1 MGEVTDVLVL
11 DILACIDLENSFY
24 KFCDGVRF
32 LEERKRGRVCNM
44 LMRCSRS
51 FSGYGSHLNGDIL
64 IGKCRSNFFLEA
76 GMNDPQS
83 LKNSFGNLGRVLPVF
98 NEKKIQEH
106 IRGHVVSECKENEYE
121 GIGITIF
128 GFM

>member
-1 MGEVTDVLVL
+1 MGNIEV
-11 DILACIDLENSFY
+11 I
-24 KFCDGVRF
+24 
-32 LEERKRGRVCNM
+32 
-44 LMRCSRS
+44 
-51 FSGYGSHLNGDIL
+51 
-64 IGKCRSNFFLEA
+64 FFLGA

-98 NEKKIQEH
+98 NEKKIQEQ
-106 IRGHVVSECKENEYE
+106 IRGHVASECKENECE